1 MNIPE
6 LIFENLVSVF
16 CVKNTPIHLCRSGS
30 GMEKVGSGIRDK
42 HPGSAALQ
50 KNPAKLSLLAYP
62 YFLSFLIALLWSVP
76 PLPLS
81 KGLPVPLVPQFP
93 SFSSV
98 EVLSISNF

>member
-1 MNIPE
+1 MQIRIRVWKKSDPGYGINIPDPQH
-6 LIFENLVSVF
+6 F
-16 CVKNTPIHLCRSGS
+16 K
-30 GMEKVGSGIRDK
+30 KK
-42 HPGSAALQ
+42 
-50 KNPAKLSLLAYP
+50 PAKLSLLAYP
-62 YFLSFLIALLWSVP
+62 YFLSFSIALLWSVP